1 MPADNKNHLSFLP
14 LTPFAFQVLLALA
27 DGARHGYAIIKEV
40 EERSGGAVR
49 LRTGTL
55 YTLLQRLM
63 EQELIAEP
71 PTSGVT
77 TPGLRGPGTPTTGD
91 SGTAISDLRTPNSAT
106 GADGPAA
113 RADSRRRY
121 YQLTTLGDAVLRA
134 EAQRLEG
141 LIGDARRKHVLSDAG
156 GV

>member
-1 MPADNKNHLSFLP
+1 LTIYIVADKLRHMPTDHKNPLSFLP

-27 DGARHGYAIIKEV
+27 DGERHGYAIIKEV
-40 EERSGGAVR
+40 EERSGGSVR

-55 YTLLQRLM
+55 YTLLQRLLD
-63 EQELIAEP
+63 EELIGEQA
-71 PTSGVT
+71 SGL
-77 TPGLRGPGTPTTGD
+77 TPGLRDPGISTGVSTPKTEP
-91 SGTAISDLRTPNSAT
+91 A
-106 GADGPAA
+106 GPAA

-121 YQLTTLGDAVLRA
+121 YRLTALGDAVLRA

-141 LIGDARRKHVLSDAG
+141 LIGDARRKHVLSDTG

>member
-1 MPADNKNHLSFLP
+1 MATDHKNPLSFLP

-27 DGARHGYAIIKEV
+27 DGDRHGYAIIKEV
-40 EERSGGAVR
+40 EERSGGSVK

-55 YTLLQRLM
+55 YTLLQRLL
-63 EQELIAEP
+63 EERLIAQPDSNSEGP
-71 PTSGVT
+71 S
-77 TPGLRGPGTPTTGD
+77 TP
-91 SGTAISDLRTPNSAT
+91 SNEAA
-106 GADGPAA
+106 GPAA

-121 YQLTTLGDAVLRA
+121 YKLTALGDAVLRA

>member
-1 MPADNKNHLSFLP
+1 MATDSKNPLSFLP

-27 DGARHGYAIIKEV
+27 EGPKHGYAIIKEV
-40 EERSGGAVR
+40 EERSGGSVR

-55 YTLLQRLM
+55 YTLLQRLL
-63 EQELIAEP
+63 EESLIGEP
-71 PTSGVT
+71 GSTSGPLV
-77 TPGLRGPGTPTTGD
+77 PGTPTID
-91 SGTAISDLRTPNSAT
+91 AA
-106 GADGPAA
+106 GPAA

-121 YQLTTLGDAVLRA
+121 YELSALGDAVLRA